1 MLAGAASGSWSIAT
15 RSLMRSAAR
24 GSSRD
29 IHPQR
34 VGRPSAE
41 GSGGGGGCVRKDDR
55 LTSNALRLPNVG
67 DSLDRA
73 RPVPFS
79 FEGRRFTG
87 FVGDTLASALLANR
101 QTVLGRS
108 FKYHRPR
115 GLWGVWAEEP
125 NAILDVRY
133 PDGRHDPNARAT
145 MVPLEDGL
153 IATTVHGWPSA
164 RRDVFGLVDR
174 LHPLL
179 PAGFYYKTFMRPNW
193 HLFEPRIRKMAGLGK
208 VPRTA
213 EPLERAHW
221 HGTTDILVIGAGPA
235 GMAAARAAAASGR
248 SVTLVDDQARPGG
261 QLLVDPVDIDGR
273 TAAEWIDSVMAHL
286 AGCDNVTVRQGTT
299 VLGMFDHGLA
309 VMSELRPL
317 PRGFAPERLLKVRAG
332 QIVLATGAIERPLVF
347 PDNDRPGVMS
357 AFAVRAYLAR
367 YGIRAGAK
375 PVILTNNEAGRR
387 TADLLHVAGA
397 DPVVVDLRP
406 DALPHPQLPTHLGA
420 VVTKVVGRRGVKKVV
435 VEPIGGGAKT
445 ELECDLLAVA
455 GGWTPSVHLHMH
467 GGGKLRFEP
476 TLDGFVPDGTASST
490 RTVGAATGS
499 MSTADC
505 LLDGHGAGI
514 AAGGGG
520 SVDLDPPHAA
530 PEQAWQQAIWR
541 HLARPR
547 TRQWV
552 DFQNDVTA
560 EDIALAARENY
571 VSVEHL
577 KRYTTLGMATDQGK
591 TSNLNGL
598 ALLAEATGKTI
609 PEVGTTTFRPP
620 FTPVSLA
627 AVAGSRRGDMLT
639 PLRLLPAHL
648 EHQRAGAVF
657 DDYGGWSRPAYYP
670 KPDEDAAGAIAREAM
685 AARRGVA
692 LFDGSPLGK
701 IEVAG
706 KDAATFLDRLYYH
719 RLSDLKVGRVRYVF
733 LLTEHGKLYDDGVVA
748 RLAEDRFLLSP
759 SSSHAAGVHAM
770 VEEWR
775 QTGWPELD
783 VVASNVTTAWAT
795 FAVTGPKARLVVEK
809 LPLSVDL
816 SARALPHMAFTQ
828 SSLDGVPLRIARVSF
843 TGELSFELSVP
854 AAYGPSLFQF
864 LLQLGEPAGI
874 VPLGSEAL
882 LILRAE
888 KGYVLIGRDTDG
900 NSEPQDLGVTSPLQ
914 RKQHDFVGRRSL
926 SRPASRERGR
936 LELVGLQNCAPDEPI
951 PTGAHMFERNDDGT
965 RRSRGYVTSAYHSP
979 TLGLPIALALLADG
993 FELQAK
999 AAEIDLFHLGR
1010 TYRARVV
1017 SPVFYDPA
1025 GDRLRG

>member
-1 MLAGAASGSWSIAT
+1 M
-15 RSLMRSAAR
+15 
-24 GSSRD
+24 
-29 IHPQR
+29 
-34 VGRPSAE
+34 
-41 GSGGGGGCVRKDDR
+41 
-55 LTSNALRLPNVG
+55 TSNALRLPDLGNA
-67 DSLDRA
+67 LDRTC
-73 RPVPFS
+73 PVAFS
-79 FEGRRFTG
+79 FEGRRLAG
-87 FVGDTLASALLANR
+87 FSGDTLASALLANR
-101 QTVLGRS
+101 QTILGRS

-208 VPRTA
+208 VPRAA
-213 EPLERAHW
+213 EPLARAQW
-221 HGTTDILVIGAGPA
+221 HGTTDILIVGAGPA
-235 GMAAARAAAASGR
+235 GLAAARAAASCGR
-248 SVTLVDDQARPGG
+248 TVMLVDDHTQPGG

-273 TAAEWIDSVMAHL
+273 PAAEWIDKVKADL
-286 AGCDNVTVRQGTT
+286 AGRDNVTVLLGTT
-299 VLGMFDHGLA
+299 VLGLFDHCLA
-309 VMSELRPL
+309 VLSEQRPL

-375 PVILTNNEAGRR
+375 PVILTGNEAGRR
-387 TADLLHVAGA
+387 TADLLHAAGA
-397 DPVVVDLRP
+397 EPVIVDLRP
-406 DALPHPQLPTHLGA
+406 DALAHPRLPTHLGA
-420 VVTKVVGRRGVKKVV
+420 VVTKVLGRRGVDWVV
-435 VEPIGGGAKT
+435 VEPIEGGATT

-476 TLDGFVPDGTASST
+476 KLDGFVPDGSPLPT
-490 RTVGAATGS
+490 RTVGAANGI
-499 MSTADC
+499 MGTADC
-505 LLDGHGAGI
+505 LTDGHQAGT
-514 AAGGGG
+514 AATGG
-520 SVDLDPPHAA
+520 SSGDLEPPHAA
-530 PEQAWQQAIWR
+530 PEPPWQQAVWR
-541 HLARPR
+541 SLARSK

-560 EDIALAARENY
+560 KDIALAARENY

-620 FTPVSLA
+620 FMPLSLA
-627 AVAGSRRGDMLT
+627 AVAGSRRADMLT
-639 PLRLLPAHL
+639 PLRLLPAHR

-670 KPDEDAAGAIAREAM
+670 KPDEEAAGAIAREAT
-685 AARRGVA
+685 AARQGVA

-770 VEEWR
+770 LEEWR

-795 FAVTGPKARLVVEK
+795 FAVTGPKARVVVQK
-809 LPLSVDL
+809 LPFAIDL
-816 SARALPHMAFTQ
+816 SAQALPHMGFVQT
-828 SSLDGVPLRIARVSF
+828 SLDGVPVRIARVSF

-854 AAYGPSLFQF
+854 AAYGPSLFQ
-864 LLQLGEPAGI
+864 LLSQLGEPVGI

-900 NSEPQDLGVTSPLQ
+900 NSEPQDLGVTSPLE

-926 SRPASRERGR
+926 SRPASRAQGR
-936 LELVGLQNCAPDEPI
+936 LQLVGLQNCAPDEPI
-951 PTGAHMFERNDDGT
+951 PTGAHMFECKADGA
-965 RRSRGYVTSAYHSP
+965 RRSGGYVTSAYHSP

-993 FELQAK
+993 FELQAR
-999 AAEIDLFHLGR
+999 AAEIDLFHLGQ
-1010 TYRARVV
+1010 TYRAKVV

-1025 GDRLRG
+1025 GERLRG